1 MFKLPKGQTHW
12 ETQRDVDGNII
23 QIITSD
29 ELRRKYYLYNVD
41 GNTLTKIETNDIP
54 IFQKRIN
61 GSDD

>member
-1 MFKLPKGQTHW
+1 MFKLPKGQIHW
-12 ETQRDVDGNII
+12 ETQCDINGKII
-23 QIITSD
+23 QIVTSD

-41 GNTLTKIETNDIP
+41 GDTLTKIETNDIP